1 MKTTI
6 YSDLT
11 FTALLLGISVSLVQ
25 SIAQPTV
32 AKTIISQS
40 KSQNNLV
47 VKFNHPS
54 AKRPYKGN
62 RSPGAGKSIK
72 GICPQV
78 TLPLTVLMP
87 TIPNKNKGLD
97 TWSQTAIDR
106 PLIWVYVPYASNL
119 GHRFD
124 LRLKIVSD
132 DSDAVAVEQ
141 TVALPK
147 QPRIMPISL
156 PTDVRL
162 EVGKN
167 YTVELRTT
175 CDTVNK
181 AQFWLQHV
189 KPTLD
194 LPLLGRDRVQYY
206 ADNGFWLDTLTEV
219 MALNSS
225 RTLMPE
231 WRSFIESSLG
241 WDLQEVNVDR
251 EQDKNKIEQILKEPI
266 N

>member
-6 YSDLT
+6 YSNLT
-11 FTALLLGISVSLVQ
+11 FTALLLAIAVSLVQ
-25 SIAQPTV
+25 SIAQPTI
-32 AKTIISQS
+32 AKTVILQS
-40 KSQNNLV
+40 KLQNNLA
-47 VKFNHPS
+47 VKFNYPS

-62 RSPGAGKSIK
+62 RSPGAGK

-106 PLIWVYVPYASNL
+106 PLIWVYVPYASTL

-132 DSDAVAVEQ
+132 DSDAVAVER

-147 QPRIMPISL
+147 EPRIMPISL

-162 EVGKN
+162 EIGKN

-181 AQFWLQHV
+181 AQFWLQRV
-189 KPTLD
+189 NSTLD
-194 LPLLGRDRVQYY
+194 SPLLGRDRVQYY
-206 ADNGFWLDTLTEV
+206 ADNGLWLDTLTEV
-219 MALNSS
+219 MALNST

-231 WRSFIESSLG
+231 WGSFIESSLG
-241 WDLQEVNVDR
+241 WDLQEVTVAG
-251 EQDKNKIEQILKEPI
+251 EQDKKNIEQILKEPI